1 MVSSENVIG
10 RPSKYHKLVDGL
22 NLYLAQARA
31 NSALPLSILAI
42 ARVIG
47 VKKSTIYHYQH
58 EPKVAEL
65 LSSIRTLAAARKI
78 AIGQLDELG
87 DVGANG
93 ADTSGKGAISDLVDV
108 TPQSICLEVLAI
120 QASSAV
126 QKVVWSMGRFTGRHR
141 KHRYVSDLPR
151 IVYDLD
157 VTLAELHRSR
167 QELNSL
173 SDEWRQSQLSNSEV
187 TSGETQL
194 SLTDIF
200 EEQYRKA
207 KQDT

>member
-1 MVSSENVIG
+1 MVSSENMVG

-22 NLYLAQARA
+22 NLYLTEARA
-31 NSALPLSILAI
+31 NATLPLSIIAI

-47 VKKSTIYHYQH
+47 VKKSTIYNYQH
-58 EPKVAEL
+58 EPKVAKL
-65 LSSIRTLAAARKI
+65 LSNIRTLARARKI

-87 DVGANG
+87 GAGANG
-93 ADTSGKGAISDLVDV
+93 AYTSGTEAISDLANV
-108 TPQSICLEVLAI
+108 TTQSVCLEILAI
-120 QASSAV
+120 QAASAV
-126 QKVVWSMGRFTGRHR
+126 QKVVWSMSRFTGRHR

-157 VTLAELHRSR
+157 VTLAELHRIR

-173 SDEWRQSQLSNSEV
+173 SDEWRQSQLSNCEV

-194 SLTDIF
+194 SLTDIY
-200 EEQYRKA
+200 EEQSSEA
-207 KQDT
+207 K